1 MERMYS
7 PWREVYMQSFKD
19 EKPAGS
25 EGKSVFAD
33 IPPEEDEERYV
44 LCRGERCFAILNLY
58 PYNAGHLMVI
68 PYVQT
73 PEFNDLDDATK
84 LEIMQMSDLCMR
96 ALKLTMNPQGFNLG
110 ANLGKVAG
118 GSVDTHIHFHI
129 VPRWE
134 GDTNFM
140 PVLGDTKVLS
150 NDLRRT
156 YVQLR
161 EAIATLKAGKEK

>member
-19 EKPAGS
+19 EKPASS

-33 IPPEEDEERYV
+33 IPPEQDEERYV

-73 PEFNDLDDATK
+73 PEFNDLDDQTR
-84 LEIMQMSDLCMR
+84 LEIMQMSGLCIQ
-96 ALKLTMNPQGFNLG
+96 ALKMTLKPQGFNLG

-150 NDLRRT
+150 NDLRKT
-156 YVQLR
+156 YIQLR
-161 EAIATLKAGKEK
+161 EAIATLQAGKGT